1 MNKQNVTGISTYT
14 PNTGCRRRRYPEKC
28 LRFNKNQRNKP
39 KPLKRHTQKSR
50 RKPRLESRLPFRNR
64 NRQNRR
70 NNQRTNKIRAAKLA
84 FQQKKR
90 RGNRKGRPPH
100 KRRPRA
106 KDKNGHRPSERNQV
120 LARIPP
126 RLWFESAR
134 STHQAHGKSRK
145 SPRRKEKDAPA
156 AAEACRRITGR
167 SLWATLRNNVKNMTP
182 RVFVGAKTF
191 YKKSLNS

>member
-1 MNKQNVTGISTYT
+1 MNKQNVTGISSYT
-14 PNTGCRRRRYPEKC
+14 PNNGCRRRRYPKDC
-28 LRFNKNQRNKP
+28 LRFNKNQRSKP

-50 RKPRLESRLPFRNR
+50 RQPRPESRLPHRNR

-70 NNQRTNKIRAAKLA
+70 NNQGTNKIRAANMA

-90 RGNRKGRPPH
+90 RRNRKRHAPH

-106 KDKNGHRPSERNQV
+106 KNKNGHRPSERNQV

-126 RLWFESAR
+126 RLRFESAR
-134 STHQAHGKSRK
+134 STHQDHGKSRK
-145 SPRRKEKDAPA
+145 SPRRQEKDIP
-156 AAEACRRITGR
+156 AAEAWSRITGR

-182 RVFVGAKTF
+182 HV
-191 YKKSLNS
+191 